1 MKVFKCSCVEC
12 KKGIDV
18 PISSAIFFKKVKCPH
33 CRQIYR
39 ISEEMNP
46 NSKVPMYGATA
57 VGILSTVG
65 LERNSWMFLPIFITT
80 IVLSYFLI
88 RFMMYS
94 IGKLKVILT
103 RFYL

>member
-18 PISSAIFFKKVKCPH
+18 PISSAILFKKVKCPH

-39 ISEEMNP
+39 ISEELNP
-46 NSKVPMYGATA
+46 NSKMPMWLATA

-65 LERNSWMFLPIFITT
+65 MEKDSMLFLPIFITT
-80 IVLSYFLI
+80 IVISYFLL
-88 RFMMYS
+88 RFIMYAT
-94 IGKLKVILT
+94 GYLKVILT